1 LRIAILGGGHGC
13 YAAAADLSEQGHQV
27 AWWRRHS
34 PGFAPIR
41 EAGGVLLKDVNGQ
54 RRVPIAVMSGDIA
67 QVLADAELILLPVPA
82 TSHEDLAH
90 AMAPHLRSGQVV
102 FLAPGTFGSFL
113 IDQVVR
119 QSGNLA
125 EVTYAETGTLPYLA
139 RTHGPEAVA
148 ITIRAVRLPTGVFPQ
163 CRETH
168 ALDVIRRAYPSVH
181 ACGDALS
188 GALMNAGPIIHPP
201 LILLNA
207 APLQHFERW
216 DIHHEGTT
224 PAVRAVTNALDAERM
239 ALREALGYGAP
250 HYPLADHYNS
260 DRWMYGDAHK
270 RLTDSGDWRETIDLH
285 QHRYMTEDVFLG
297 LAFLASVARRV
308 GLPMP
313 VTSGLLSIAGAIV
326 GRGGLGQAMDPG
338 ARSLEAL
345 GLDTLSIAQLKS
357 LLTLGQKGDA
367 A

>member
-1 LRIAILGGGHGC
+1 MRIAILGGGHGC
-13 YAAAADLSEQGHQV
+13 FAAAADLSEQGHQI

-34 PGFAPIR
+34 AGFEPIR
-41 EAGGVLLKDVNGQ
+41 AAGGVLLKDSVGQ
-54 RRVPIAVMSGDIA
+54 RRIPMPLMSADIA
-67 QVLADAELILLPVPA
+67 QVLDGAELIVLPLPA
-82 TSHEDLAH
+82 NSHEDLARV
-90 AMAPHLRSGQVV
+90 MAPHLKAGQVV

-113 IDQVVR
+113 IDKIVR
-119 QSGNLA
+119 QLGNHSD
-125 EVTYAETGTLPYLA
+125 VTYAETGTLPYLA
-139 RTHGPEAVA
+139 RTHGPDAVA
-148 ITIRAVRLPTGVFPQ
+148 ITIRAVRLPTGVYPLS
-163 CRETH
+163 RSAH
-168 ALDVIRRAYPSVH
+168 AIEVIQRAYASVH

-239 ALREALGYGAP
+239 RLREVFGYGSP

-260 DRWMYGDAHK
+260 DSWMYGDAHK

-285 QHRYMTEDVFLG
+285 SHRYMTEDVLLG
-297 LAFLASVARRV
+297 LAFLASVARKV
-308 GLPMP
+308 GLEVP
-313 VTSGLLSIAGAIV
+313 VASGLLAIAGAIV
-326 GRGGLGQAMDPG
+326 GRPGLGRGPDPG

-345 GLDTLSIAQLKS
+345 GLDDLSVSKLQAMLRSGIQS
-357 LLTLGQKGDA
+357 
-367 A
+367 